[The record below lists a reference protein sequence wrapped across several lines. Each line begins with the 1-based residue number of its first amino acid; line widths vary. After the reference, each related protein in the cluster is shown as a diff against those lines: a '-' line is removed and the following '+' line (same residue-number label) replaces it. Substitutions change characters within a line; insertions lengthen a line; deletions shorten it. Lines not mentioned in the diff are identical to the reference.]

1 MTRIEQLN
9 EDFDKLLAQAGQI
22 LEVEPSDTNTIWITN
37 DTRLQ
42 LKNNI
47 DAVMEA
53 SRLELNNQVAQIV
66 AESKAKQ

>member
-1 MTRIEQLN
+1 MTQIERLN
-9 EDFDKLLAQAGQI
+9 ADFEKLLAQAGQI
-22 LEVEPSDTNTIWITN
+22 LEAEPSDSNTIWITN
-37 DTRLQ
+37 DGRQQ

-53 SRLELNNQVAQIV
+53 SRLELNNQLTQIV

>member
-9 EDFDKLLAQAGQI
+9 ADFDKLLTQAGQI

-37 DTRLQ
+37 DARLQ